1 MVTYVRFLDTWRLG
15 NIPLGGADRS
25 HGNHKASIS
34 KQACKPES
42 KGKASTQVLC
52 IAIQGNGQAETHC
65 RTVPEGQKASKQCNS
80 TSVEAILVIRNS
92 LQRRQD
98 NPIQTYKKYGRG
110 CSNDILQAEGRDLQ
124 MPSDNWRPFDH
135 TVSCSQWRRIRRS
148 SLLELPTLCPFERA
162 LGRRIRRHARRKF

>member
-1 MVTYVRFLDTWRLG
+1 VAPWKNPVVWGRQNSG
-15 NIPLGGADRS
+15 S
-25 HGNHKASIS
+25 HKASIG

-98 NPIQTYKKYGRG
+98 NPIQTCKKYGRG
-110 CSNDILQAEGRDLQ
+110 ALQ
-124 MPSDNWRPFDH
+124 
-135 TVSCSQWRRIRRS
+135 
-148 SLLELPTLCPFERA
+148 
-162 LGRRIRRHARRKF
+162 